1 MCQPSLPFKCSYQM
15 GVPTSTSLSPYLN
28 HHVEAEFGMIF
39 DPSRFIDRS
48 PIYVFLSNLFSNF
61 IFYTS
66 VLSGTRNLP
75 WPSTE
80 PFTRNQRRNDW
91 QVLFQFSSKTL
102 HPSRYHLVIINH
114 FKCPISIKP
123 KGGKYHYY
131 CMLQKK
137 NSDQLRQSYCN
148 FGEWMLN
155 LSEHEC
161 TVHCKSLN
169 VFCSWRSYG
178 TITSTLSKQN

>member
-1 MCQPSLPFKCSYQM
+1 
-15 GVPTSTSLSPYLN
+15 
-28 HHVEAEFGMIF
+28 MIF

-48 PIYVFLSNLFSNF
+48 PIYVFLSNLFSNV

-66 VLSGTRNLP
+66 ELFATINLP
-75 WPSTE
+75 WPATE
-80 PFTRNQRRNDW
+80 PITRNWRRNER
-91 QVLFQFSSKTL
+91 QVLVQYSSVQTL
-102 HPSRYHLVIINH
+102 HPSRYHLEIMKH
-114 FKCPISIKP
+114 FKCPTLYISIKP
-123 KGGKYHYY
+123 KGGKYHCY

-137 NSDQLRQSYCN
+137 NSDQLRQSYCD

-155 LSEHEC
+155 LSESEC

-169 VFCSWRSYG
+169 LFCSWCSYG